1 MIGIKIFTSNL
12 ELKIWIIHT
21 KNKSKN
27 IPKSGCLR
35 RIIPIN
41 TKIKTFIINERS
53 FLVLNLDNKSE
64 LTTIKLGLI
73 ISDGW
78 NEKPKNW
85 IHLLAPFVSGK
96 KIIVDKDKNNEKQ
109 KKNMLVKIK
118 FLIERF
124 DKKQIIKKPNKQ
136 KMRCFLKSKSYF
148 SSMRVDALKTAKI
161 PTNINNITETK
172 INLSRLLKK

>member
-1 MIGIKIFTSNL
+1 L
-12 ELKIWIIHT
+12 
-21 KNKSKN
+21 
-27 IPKSGCLR
+27 
-35 RIIPIN
+35 
-41 TKIKTFIINERS
+41 
-53 FLVLNLDNKSE
+53 
-64 LTTIKLGLI
+64 
-73 ISDGW
+73 
-78 NEKPKNW
+78 

-109 KKNMLVKIK
+109 KKNILVKIR

-124 DKKQIIKKPNKQ
+124 DKKQMIKKPNKQ
-136 KMRCFLKSKSYF
+136 KTRCFLKSKSYF

>member
-27 IPKSGCLR
+27 IPKSGCFR

-53 FLVLNLDNKSE
+53 FLVLNLDNKRE

-78 NEKPKNW
+78 NEKPRNL

-96 KIIVDKDKNNEKQ
+96 KIIVDKDKSKEIQ
-109 KKNMLVKIK
+109 KKKCL
-118 FLIERF
+118 
-124 DKKQIIKKPNKQ
+124 
-136 KMRCFLKSKSYF
+136 
-148 SSMRVDALKTAKI
+148 
-161 PTNINNITETK
+161 
-172 INLSRLLKK
+172 